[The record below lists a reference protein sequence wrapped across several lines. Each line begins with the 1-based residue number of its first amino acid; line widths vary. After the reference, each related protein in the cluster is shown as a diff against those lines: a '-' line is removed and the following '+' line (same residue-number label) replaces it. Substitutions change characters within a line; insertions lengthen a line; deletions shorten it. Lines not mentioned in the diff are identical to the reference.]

1 MTVVIPAYD
10 EGAMV
15 AKAIDSVASTRYP
28 LERLEIVMAD
38 DGSTDDTW
46 HQVQLAVARQG
57 GRVRAVRQDRSRRR
71 RNALAAG
78 FRQARGDIL
87 VSVDSD
93 SVVEPAALLAKAV
106 RFNCAAAALRRRR

>member
-71 RNALAAG
+71 RHALAAG